1 MNRCPEKFELSITS
15 WIYVRHLGDINH
27 RRKEGRKEECVFII
41 GSIVNTEKC
50 QLYMDRCPEGF
61 KSWASNPWPTRS
73 YYAARGHIFKLCIH
87 CNSDTVI

>member
-1 MNRCPEKFELSITS
+1 MSREVQIKHHVLDLCWAFGVYQSQ
-15 WIYVRHLGDINH
+15 
-27 RRKEGRKEECVFII
+27 KEERKEECVFII
-41 GSIVNTEKC
+41 GSIVNTEKCEKC